1 MEERPARANKK
12 ILVIDDER
20 SVLAYL
26 ETLLQDNGYDTVVA
40 ENGRIGFEKAKSEK
54 PDLVC
59 LDINMPEE
67 SGIRFY
73 RNLKE
78 DPELAPMPVVIVTA
92 VTGDGG
98 DPEPFRKFI
107 STRRQVPPPEA
118 FFSKPI
124 DQAEFLSS
132 VAKILDA

>member
-1 MEERPARANKK
+1 MTAKSGKK
-12 ILVIDDER
+12 ILIIDDER
-20 SVLAYL
+20 SVLSYL
-26 ETLLQDNGYDTVVA
+26 ETLLQDNGYETVCA
-40 ENGRIGFEKAKSEK
+40 ENGRVGFEKAKSEK

-59 LDINMPEE
+59 LDITMPEE

-78 DPELAPMPVVIVTA
+78 DPELTSTPVVIVTA

-98 DPEPFRKFI
+98 DPEPFKKFI
-107 STRRQVPPPEA
+107 STRKQVPAPEA

-124 DQAEFLSS
+124 DRDEFVAA
-132 VAKILDA
+132 VAKILQA